1 MKEDSKNEILNIE
14 NKIYVIRGKEVMLDS
29 DLAKLYECK
38 NGTKTINQAIS
49 RHKDRFPN
57 DFYFQVTNDEYED
70 LKSQIGTSSW
80 NNYGGIRKLPHVFT
94 EQGVAMLATV
104 LKTNIASEI
113 SINIMHAF
121 VKMRHYLIDNKDIY
135 KSLNNLNLRLSDTE
149 DKVDKLFSKFDKKE
163 YLYLENSE
171 FDAYSD
177 IIKILKTSKQN
188 IIIVDPYVDIT
199 FLDTIRNIK
208 TKVTLITQRRT
219 RLTKTEIDKY
229 NTQYNNLTV
238 IKNSSFHDRYLI
250 IDNQDIYHLG
260 ASINHAGD
268 KVFSIHKIDDRD
280 IKLNLTKTINNI
292 LSKEEA
298 NGK

>member
-238 IKNSSFHDRYLI
+238 IKKF
-250 IDNQDIYHLG
+250 
-260 ASINHAGD
+260 
-268 KVFSIHKIDDRD
+268 F
-280 IKLNLTKTINNI
+280 
-292 LSKEEA
+292 LSR
-298 NGK
+298 

>member
-14 NKIYVIRGKEVMLDS
+14 NIIYVIRGKEVMLDS

-57 DFYFQVTNDEYED
+57 DFYFQVANDEYED

-113 SINIMHAF
+113 SINIMRAF
-121 VKMRHYLIDNKDIY
+121 VKMRHFLIDNKDIY
-135 KSLNNLNLRLSDTE
+135 KSLTNLNLRLSDTE

-208 TKVTLITQRRT
+208 PKVTLITQRRT

-260 ASINHAGD
+260 ASINYAGD
-268 KVFSIHKIDDRD
+268 KVFSINKLQDEDIITLLKDKVNKI
-280 IKLNLTKTINNI
+280 IEKKKATT
-292 LSKEEA
+292 
-298 NGK
+298 